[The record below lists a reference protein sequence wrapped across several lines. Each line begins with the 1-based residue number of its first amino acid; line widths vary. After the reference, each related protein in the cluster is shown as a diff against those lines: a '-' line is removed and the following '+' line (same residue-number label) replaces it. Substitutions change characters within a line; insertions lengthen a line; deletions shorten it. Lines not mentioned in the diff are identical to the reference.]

1 MLGNTKLENV
11 KSDETTIISNGVR
24 IEGKI
29 ICKGNIRVDGDIQ
42 GDIISQADITIGELG
57 QVNGQIKGES
67 VTIGG
72 RVSGTVIAK
81 EKFVLDTKGKLKGDI
96 FTKILEIEEGAEFE
110 GKSRTGDLNDI
121 KEIKDIAQQN
131 NTPSKTQLNINPM
144 NSKNN

>member
-1 MLGNTKLENV
+1 MGNTKLENV

-81 EKFVLDTKGKLKGDI
+81 I
-96 FTKILEIEEGAEFE
+96 RNRRR
-110 GKSRTGDLNDI
+110 S
-121 KEIKDIAQQN
+121 
-131 NTPSKTQLNINPM
+131 
-144 NSKNN
+144 